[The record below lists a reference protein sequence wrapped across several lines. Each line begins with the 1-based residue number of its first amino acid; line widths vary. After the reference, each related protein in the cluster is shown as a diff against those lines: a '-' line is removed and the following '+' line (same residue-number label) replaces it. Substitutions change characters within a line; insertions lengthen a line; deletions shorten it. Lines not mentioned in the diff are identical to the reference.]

1 MQQWQEEKERH
12 ELVRI
17 TENQGDNEIMTE
29 INEIANTICR
39 DLPEGYEIVLS
50 LENGYGGVMLIC
62 PGGTRRGGDPEIPMN
77 ERLIHALRM
86 AEELTHDQKES

>member
-1 MQQWQEEKERH
+1 
-12 ELVRI
+12 
-17 TENQGDNEIMTE
+17 MTE

-50 LENGYGGVMLIC
+50 LENGYGGVTLMC
-62 PGGTRRGGDPEIPMN
+62 PEGLRRCDDPALPIDEQ
-77 ERLIHALRM
+77 LIHALRM